1 MMKKSITILFFIIN
15 SLTPA
20 WSANAGFSAS
30 QLIFQDG
37 SGWRETTSNICGD
50 SIRVLKAKGRVV
62 LSNGIILDSTIG
74 TVREF
79 IDERLIGAIMPFANT
94 QLPPGWLPC
103 DGRIIMVTS
112 TSNCEFQVL
121 ANRIR
126 TTWGPTSNPGSM
138 SGSKFVGRFQL
149 PDLRGQFLRGAN
161 TGLSNN
167 PRAVVSST
175 MSTDRES
182 LADTTNY
189 QRFREPSFS
198 NTITLSVSPQLT
210 QTVGSYQRSGIM
222 EHSSGHNFSPANRF
236 TSASEAPHNHQGPA
250 TTNDA
255 TYFLYDGL
263 NSNNRRSHDNWGG
276 PNDTQRVYT
285 PNADAASGPTDPTS
299 ASHQHTNNIPT
310 LLTAQGQH
318 PSNVGVLFGIRY

>member
-1 MMKKSITILFFIIN
+1 MMKKSITILFFIVN

-30 QLIFQDG
+30 ELTFNDG
-37 SGWRETTSNICGD
+37 SGWKETTSNICGD

-62 LSNGIILDSTIG
+62 LSNGIILDSSIG

-103 DGRIIMVTS
+103 DGRIIRVTS

-138 SGSKFVGRFQL
+138 IGSKFVGRFQL

-161 TGLSNN
+161 TGISTN
-167 PRAVVSST
+167 PIAVVTST
-175 MSTDRES
+175 MRTDRED
-182 LADTTNY
+182 LNNTTDY

-198 NTITLSVSPQLT
+198 NTITLSVPAQNT

-236 TSASEAPHNHQGPA
+236 TNASNAPHNHQGPA
-250 TTNDA
+250 ENVTSGYT
-255 TYFLYDGL
+255 LYGGL
-263 NSNNRRSHDNWGG
+263 NSNALNDYDSTGGG
-276 PNDTQRVYT
+276 PETYT
-285 PNADAASGPTDPTS
+285 PIGGVATLDSELVS
-299 ASHQHTNNIPT
+299 APHQHTNQTPT
-310 LLTAQGQH
+310 LSTGAQGQY
-318 PSNVGVLFGIRY
+318 PNNVGVLFGIRY